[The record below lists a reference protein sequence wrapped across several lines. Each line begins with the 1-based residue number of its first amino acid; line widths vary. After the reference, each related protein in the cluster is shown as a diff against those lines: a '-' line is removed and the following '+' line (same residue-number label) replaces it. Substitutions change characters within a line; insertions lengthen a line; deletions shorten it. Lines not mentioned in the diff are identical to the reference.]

1 LFLFFAIVC
10 LVITQV
16 VYISYCTI
24 IVYTEII
31 TNSFHARKLMQE
43 EEKRIII
50 TRHAKEEKYNEL
62 VS

>member
-1 LFLFFAIVC
+1 LFLFFSIVC

-24 IVYTEII
+24 IVYVEII
-31 TNSFHARKLMQE
+31 TNGFHANKLMQE

-50 TRHAKEEKYNEL
+50 TRHAKEEKQKN
-62 VS
+62 